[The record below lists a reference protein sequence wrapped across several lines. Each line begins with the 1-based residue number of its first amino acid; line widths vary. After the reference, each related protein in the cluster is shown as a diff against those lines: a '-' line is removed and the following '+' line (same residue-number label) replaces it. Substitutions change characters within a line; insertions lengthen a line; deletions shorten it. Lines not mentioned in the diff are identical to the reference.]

1 MHKVNVTGF
10 ANAVQRTLSQAVMP
24 YRILGRLNADQIV
37 SPKMSPS
44 RCPYCYNI
52 RANIRDGG
60 FVISKIPIAREK
72 KAPAIRKSLSD
83 RVSSRFLADILPNHR
98 FIDRVE
104 LLLFALL
111 NAIRR
116 EDPWQA
122 TLLH

>member
-1 MHKVNVTGF
+1 MRKGNVTAF
-10 ANAVQRTLSQAVMP
+10 ANAVQRTLSQLVMP
-24 YRILGRLNADQIV
+24 YRILGRLNADQTV

-60 FVISKIPIAREK
+60 CVISKIPIVCEK
-72 KAPAIRKSLSD
+72 KAPAIRKSLSY
-83 RVSSRFLADILPNHR
+83 RVSSCFLADVLPNHQ

-104 LLLFALL
+104 LLLFALV
-111 NAIRR
+111 NAILR
-116 EDPWQA
+116 EDPWKA